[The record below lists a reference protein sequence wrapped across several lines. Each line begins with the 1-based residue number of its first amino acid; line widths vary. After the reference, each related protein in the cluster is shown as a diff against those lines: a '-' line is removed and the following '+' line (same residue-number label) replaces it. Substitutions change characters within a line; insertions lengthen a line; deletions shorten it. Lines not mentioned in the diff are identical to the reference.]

1 MFQVRHETTLK
12 LAGNNHQAL
21 KFALLASIVWG
32 VGALSGHDAN
42 QVTNFKQGTCKVQQ
56 RPMLGRNAH

>member
-1 MFQVRHETTLK
+1 MLQVRHETTLTP
-12 LAGNNHQAL
+12 AGNNHRAL
-21 KFALLASIVWG
+21 NVALLASIIWG

-42 QVTNFKQGTCKVQQ
+42 QVTHFKQATCRVQQ